1 MLKWLVP
8 PALPGSLY
16 PDDDGK
22 RWEEGTK
29 HARWMTLLMVNLSGQ
44 FMNQAD
50 VFVAMNL
57 LWYAQEGE
65 PTVRQDP
72 DVMVSFGRPKGER
85 GSYRQ
90 WLEGG
95 IAPQVVFE
103 ILTPGLPR
111 QEISDKYRFYEE
123 HGVEEYY
130 AFTPD
135 TNVLEI
141 YLRQGEV
148 FRRVRESRQWISPR
162 LGIRFDL
169 TRLPMEVYGSAG
181 EQFLPFDQMIT
192 SALGSSKQRIEN

>member
-1 MLKWLVP
+1 
-8 PALPGSLY
+8 
-16 PDDDGK
+16 
-22 RWEEGTK
+22 
-29 HARWMTLLMVNLSGQ
+29 MTLLMVNLSGQ
-44 FMNQAD
+44 FMNQED

-103 ILTPGLPR
+103 IVTPGLPQ
-111 QEISDKYRFYEE
+111 QEISDTYRFYEE

-130 AFTPD
+130 AFIPD
-135 TNVLEI
+135 TNIWECRCPATTSGRCYKVIRKNECNKCQPLRLRRETMPRNHSQEYLHLLELLAPRKLLGRFLVRG
-141 YLRQGEV
+141 YVTVHRQSCQKAW
-148 FRRVRESRQWISPR
+148 R
-162 LGIRFDL
+162 D
-169 TRLPMEVYGSAG
+169 
-181 EQFLPFDQMIT
+181 
-192 SALGSSKQRIEN
+192 